1 MTLYWAFFYLCW
13 HPQVLWNTRSQSVL
27 LKHCST
33 VVHNQSLLW
42 WGSLNGWSR
51 EPHLLE
57 FKSSTLIVG
66 ASDNHEDFHFRCCP
80 ASTLSAALACGSTLP
95 GNLDNNSINII
106 SLHNHNILII
116 MRTAPTI
123 SIIYISFIIHQIPI
137 IPLPSS
143 SLTLS
148 CPDCG
153 FPCILPP
160 QGVCP
165 IISILILI
173 HSILSI
179 LLVGS
184 LPMVE
189 RGRVGDQTYVL
200 KDWFHNV

>member
-1 MTLYWAFFYLCW
+1 M
-13 HPQVLWNTRSQSVL
+13 Q
-27 LKHCST
+27 
-33 VVHNQSLLW
+33 
-42 WGSLNGWSR
+42 
-51 EPHLLE
+51 
-57 FKSSTLIVG
+57 
-66 ASDNHEDFHFRCCP
+66 
-80 ASTLSAALACGSTLP
+80 
-95 GNLDNNSINII
+95 
-106 SLHNHNILII
+106 
-116 MRTAPTI
+116 TAPTI

-165 IISILILI
+165 IIISILILI

-179 LLVGS
+179 LLLGS

-189 RGRVGDQTYVL
+189 RGEGWGSNLCVKRLISQCVKNIRNQHHDCHTQ
-200 KDWFHNV
+200 KWHNVLTMMITVTSTLALQSGATTKDSAHAAPHIQFKLHQFSLIWARTLVLARAVIYWCVIIAQPWCYH